1 MIQPDPQRS
10 QRILNEY
17 TEPEQRLL
25 AGHVERAIVFFGSAR
40 LQPGQRHGENGAT
53 DYCGQARTLASRL
66 AQWTLDTH
74 APANRC
80 HVCTGGGPG
89 IMDAANRGAA
99 DVDAQL
105 SLGYNIALPHE
116 QHANPY
122 LNDAISFEFRYF
134 FMRKLWLMNIA
145 CAIIAFPG
153 GFGTLDELFEA
164 LNLMQTGKLA
174 RVPVVLFGSHFWNRL
189 IDFNLFEDMQLISP
203 GDRDLFQVVDTVAEA
218 FAFLTTELA

>member
-1 MIQPDPQRS
+1 MIQPDPQRG

-25 AGHVERAIVFFGSAR
+25 DGHVQRAIVFFGSAR
-40 LQPGQRHGENGAT
+40 LQPAPSQGGNGAV
-53 DYCGQARTLASRL
+53 DYYGQARTLASRL

-74 APANRC
+74 DPANRC

-89 IMDAANRGAA
+89 IMEAANRGAA
-99 DVDAQL
+99 DVDAGL

-145 CAIIAFPG
+145 CGIIAFPG

-164 LNLMQTGKLA
+164 LNLMQTGKVA

-189 IDFNLFEDMQLISP
+189 IDFDVFDQLQLISP
-203 GDRDLFQVVDTVAEA
+203 GDRDLFRLVDSVDDA
-218 FAFLTTELA
+218 FAVLTAGVQ